1 MNTLLLVNDVFTENE
16 DDQGRSRSL
25 HQSNIDLLKSSVVSE
40 INKVGNQLQVCV
52 FIRSS
57 KLRKYVKAFR

>member
-1 MNTLLLVNDVFTENE
+1 MNTLLLVNDVFIENE
-16 DDQGRSRSL
+16 DDQGRSRNL
-25 HQSNIDLLKSSVVSE
+25 HQNIDQLKPSATSK

-57 KLRKYVKAFR
+57 KLQKYVKAL